1 MKFRPIEDKQEL
13 WILIQTTLEEKK
25 EPFTLGELVEDV
37 FKDEAFN
44 KFCSKE
50 ILQIKTAEVIAS
62 ALSWN
67 VIGHYPQ
74 LSFSGKP
81 KYMVVI

>member
-1 MKFRPIEDKQEL
+1 MDTYSKHFRR
-13 WILIQTTLEEKK
+13 KK
-25 EPFTLGELVEDV
+25 EPFTERELVEDV
-37 FKDEAFN
+37 LKNEAFN

-50 ILQIKTAEVIAS
+50 ILQIRTAEVIAS
-62 ALSWN
+62 ALSWK

-81 KYMVVI
+81 KYMVIT